1 MTLALKY
8 GGFNIHN
15 DVKEKLAV
23 SSTVYITIHDFIVTA
38 QQQPQPHAV
47 GMRLPPPLTHHHSIA
62 CYKKTLSAYCLW
74 MRWAGIYPI
83 TDFLTDA
90 GHKWTD
96 NKTGILEH
104 DIGTISAFNV
114 L

>member
-1 MTLALKY
+1 MIEKGHRRVFFPILTLALKY

-62 CYKKTLSAYCLW
+62 CYKKHS
-74 MRWAGIYPI
+74 
-83 TDFLTDA
+83 
-90 GHKWTD
+90 
-96 NKTGILEH
+96 
-104 DIGTISAFNV
+104 V
-114 L
+114 LIVCG